1 MSVNLPNWY
10 ARQYSTNIQLKLQ
23 AMGSLLRP
31 YVTEGHYVG
40 DQASPVDFMGSVEMQ
55 DVTQRFAPMGRVD
68 AATDRRWVFPVDSDL
83 PQMIDK
89 FDKLRLL
96 TDPESKMVEN
106 GVLAAG
112 RRMDKHILNAFFAD
126 AKTGVSGAAT
136 TTFTAA
142 NEVDVAVGGANSR
155 LNVEKL
161 LSVKELMRAKHVDF
175 EREQIYCILTAKDES
190 ALMREAEI
198 TSREF
203 NGDAPVMQD
212 GRLVRFLG
220 INFIYCE
227 LAESVLAG
235 TNEVTIPVWVK
246 SGMHLGMWNEIT
258 SDISQRKDIQG
269 LPWQAYIYMT
279 AGGTR
284 IDEDK
289 VYAIESYR
297 S

>member
-1 MSVNLPNWY
+1 
-10 ARQYSTNIQLKLQ
+10 
-23 AMGSLLRP
+23 
-31 YVTEGHYVG
+31 
-40 DQASPVDFMGSVEMQ
+40 
-55 DVTQRFAPMGRVD
+55 MGRVD

-83 PQMIDK
+83 PQMIDA

-96 TDPESKMVEN
+96 TDPESKTVEN
-106 GVLAAG
+106 GVIAAG
-112 RRMDKHILNAFFAD
+112 RRLDRHILGAFFGA

-142 NEVDVAVGGANSR
+142 NEVDVAVGGVNSR

-161 LSVKELMRAKHVDF
+161 LAVKELMRAKFVDF

-190 ALMREAEI
+190 SLLREAQVI
-198 TSREF
+198 SSDF

-212 GRLVRFLG
+212 GKLVRFLG
-220 INFIYCE
+220 INFVYCE
-227 LAESVLAG
+227 LAEQVLAG

-246 SGMHLGMWNEIT
+246 SGMHLGMWNELT
-258 SDISQRKDIQG
+258 TDISQRKDIQG
-269 LPWQAYIYMT
+269 LPWQAYLKLT

-284 IDEDK
+284 LDEDK

-297 S
+297 P